1 MDNRVILLLFTS
13 KLRKVLSMKKIK
25 HFTTLGILSTIALF
39 LSGCVRTTKSGKPYG
54 FVYDYLARPA
64 QSVMEMIAQ
73 FVGSY
78 GWAIIVLTVLVRIL
92 LLPIMVRQ
100 MKASTIQQEKMQM
113 VRPQMREIQKRQRE
127 AQTQEEK
134 AAVSQAMMK
143 LYQQNG
149 ISMTGGIG
157 CLPLLIQM
165 PVFAA
170 LYAAIRYSPELS
182 HTVFMGIRLG
192 QSSWILALLSF
203 LSYLLQ
209 GYLTLLGTPKAQKK
223 QMGAMMLMSP
233 VMILVFTLS
242 APAGLGIYFFI
253 GGLFACVQTV
263 IINMYRP
270 RIRKN
275 IAREM
280 DGQKPVSVEDLLPK
294 STVAENQG
302 SQETS
307 GTTIHHR
314 NRQRNAGKQRNAGPQ
329 NRSHSENTTTTS
341 SETPEPKPTNRNR
354 NAGKQHR
361 K

>member
-1 MDNRVILLLFTS
+1 
-13 KLRKVLSMKKIK
+13 MKKIK
-25 HFTTLGILSTIALF
+25 HITTLGLLSSMALL

-54 FVYDYLARPA
+54 AVYDYLARPA
-64 QSVMEMIAQ
+64 QAIMEWIAQ

-78 GWAIIVLTVLVRIL
+78 GWAIIVLTVLVRMI

-100 MKASTIQQEKMQM
+100 MKASTIQQEKMQLI
-113 VRPQMREIQKRQRE
+113 RPQMAELQKRQ
-127 AQTQEEK
+127 K
-134 AAVSQAMMK
+134 AAKTPEEQAATSQAMMA
-143 LYQQNG
+143 LYKQNG

-165 PVFAA
+165 PIFTA

-192 QSSWILALLSF
+192 QTSWVLAVLSF

-209 GYLTLLGTPKAQKK
+209 GYLTMLGTPQAQKK

-233 VMILVFTLS
+233 IMILIFTLS

-253 GGLFACVQTV
+253 GGLFACIQTL

-275 IAREM
+275 IEKENA
-280 DGQKPVSVEDLLPK
+280 GKKPVTVEDLMLSQPAAPAN
-294 STVAENQG
+294 STNSTAVSHN
-302 SQETS
+302 
-307 GTTIHHR
+307 R
-314 NRQRNAGKQRNAGPQ
+314 NRQRNTGKQQVKHNKPK
-329 NRSHSENTTTTS
+329 E
-341 SETPEPKPTNRNR
+341 KPTPSSSNASSVQKPKQSRPR
-354 NAGKQHR
+354 NAGKQQRHHD
-361 K
+361 